1 MMHTMI
7 ATATR
12 SFAAAI
18 ILGAGLASAAAQSAG
33 PVSTPLRPHLKAH
46 VTVNANIVRIGDL
59 IENAGVVADVPV
71 FRAPDLGT
79 TGAVPV
85 AAVIEAVR
93 PHALVGFDTGGATEI
108 MVTRASREIPIAE
121 IERTL
126 AEAVSSRFNAGPSA
140 DITVTFDRDPSS
152 LQVDPGASGSVS
164 IARITYEVRTGRFD
178 ATLEIPTGAP
188 QRGLLRLTGR
198 AYATVEVVTVTHPIE
213 RGAVLKATDLAVERR
228 PRIEVG
234 RDAVIG
240 MAHAVGLAARNGI
253 RPGQPLRSADLTR
266 PNLVQRGQMVT
277 LVFEAPGLTLT
288 MRGKANEAGAEGDTV
303 SVLNEQSKRTVQGVV
318 IGPGHILVS
327 TAMPRFAATIPAAAA
342 TGR

>member
-1 MMHTMI
+1 MMNTMI

-12 SFAAAI
+12 TLAAAI
-18 ILGAGLASAAAQSAG
+18 VLGAGIASASAQSAE
-33 PVSTPLRPHLKAH
+33 PVSALRPHLKAH
-46 VTVNANIVRIGDL
+46 VTVNASIVRIGDL

-79 TGAVPV
+79 TGTVPV

-93 PHALVGFDTGGATEI
+93 PHALVGFDTGGVTEI
-108 MVTRASREIPIAE
+108 SVTRASREIAIAD

-152 LQVDPGASGSVS
+152 LQVDPGARGNVS
-164 IARITYEVRTGRFD
+164 IARITYEARTGRFD

-198 AYATVEVVTVTHPIE
+198 AYATVEVVTVARAIE
-213 RGAVLKATDLAVERR
+213 RGAVLKAADLAVERR
-228 PRIEVG
+228 PRVEVG

-240 MAHAVGLAARNGI
+240 IAQAVGLAARNTI

-266 PNLVQRGQMVT
+266 PDLVQRGQMVT

-318 IGPGHILVS
+318 IGPGHVVVS
-327 TAMPRFAATIPAAAA
+327 TAMPRFAASVPAAAA